1 MPIRARFCPGVHQGN
16 VNRVSVERVPES
28 EPASDELIAASP
40 AEPEA
45 AHAAPA
51 PAGSGWRRQLRRPYV
66 WLGLAFLVALGVWW
80 FAIRSDGTSTTATA
94 APAQQLV
101 TVTRGTMSTPV
112 SAEGTVAAAQT
123 DDLSFSSSG
132 TVTAVN
138 VKAGDTV
145 TAGQVLATIDS
156 SQLQASLS
164 SAHVTVASAQAKLSD
179 DQAAGASDAQI
190 SADETTLASANDA
203 LTSAQ
208 QALDGASLVATFDG
222 TVSQVNITVGQ
233 QLSNGGTGATS
244 ATGSGSGS
252 GRSSSTLG
260 SGNNGFGGGSNSSA
274 NSSSSSPQVEV
285 VTRGSYTV
293 SLPVSSNDIANV
305 APGQSVTLT
314 VTTSSANGP
323 GGFGGRFGGFG
334 GFGGF
339 GRAAGGN
346 ATGTG
351 NGGTGNTTQ
360 PSANGA
366 TGPTATGTVTDVAK
380 VATATSGVA
389 TYPVTVTFT
398 APASDFYIGATV
410 SGSIATSVRPNVLQV
425 PILAVTNT
433 NGTSTVTVATKGTL
447 AGPHVTRTV
456 KTGSIA
462 NGMIEITSGLREG
475 ESVVYTVPTFTRPTG
490 GTGTGTGGQFTN
502 GGGFR
507 GGFGGGGTGGRTTT
521 DNGQ

>member
-1 MPIRARFCPGVHQGN
+1 MAAAAT
-16 VNRVSVERVPES
+16 EPES
-28 EPASDELIAASP
+28 P
-40 AEPEA
+40 
-45 AHAAPA
+45 HTAPA
-51 PAGSGWRRQLRRPYV
+51 PASSGWRRWLRRPYV

-80 FAIRSDGTSTTATA
+80 FAIRSDDTSSTATA
-94 APAQQLV
+94 APTQQLV

-123 DDLSFSSSG
+123 DNLSFPSSG

-138 VKAGDTV
+138 VRAGDTV

-156 SQLQASLS
+156 SQLQAAVS
-164 SAHVTVASAQAKLSD
+164 SAQATVASAQAKLSD
-179 DQAAGASDAQI
+179 DQAAGASDAQV

-208 QALDGASLVATFDG
+208 QSLDGASLVASFDG
-222 TVSQVNITVGQ
+222 TVSEVNVTVGQ

-252 GRSSSTLG
+252 GRSSSSIG
-260 SGNNGFGGGSNSSA
+260 SGNNGFGGGNNSSSS
-274 NSSSSSPQVEV
+274 SSSSSPQIQV
-285 VTRGSYTV
+285 VSRGSYTV

-323 GGFGGRFGGFG
+323 GGGRFGGFG

-339 GRAAGGN
+339 GRAQTPNAGG
-346 ATGTG
+346 TGK
-351 NGGTGNTTQ
+351 GGAGNTTQ
-360 PSANGA
+360 PSANGS
-366 TGPTATGTVTDVAK
+366 TGPTATGTVSDVAK

-398 APASDFYIGATV
+398 APANDFYIGATV
-410 SGSIATSVRPNVLQV
+410 SGSIATNVRPNVLQV
-425 PILAVTNT
+425 PVLAVTNS
-433 NGTSTVTVATKGTL
+433 NGTAAVTVATKGTL

-456 KTGSIA
+456 TTGAVA
-462 NGMIEITSGLREG
+462 NGMIEITGGLREG
-475 ESVVYTVPTFTRPTG
+475 ESVVLTVPTFTRPTG
-490 GTGTGTGGQFTN
+490 GTGTGGQFTN

-507 GGFGGGGTGGRTTT
+507 GGFGGGAGGGGAGGRTTT